1 MTETEGRLLLNQE
14 GETEVKEN
22 AREAG
27 FFKQY
32 SRVCPEIQLVWLS
45 G

>member
-1 MTETEGRLLLNQE
+1 MTETEGQLLLNQE

-32 SRVCPEIQLVWLS
+32 SRVCSESQLVWLS